1 LPVLSGEDRDI
12 EFQKRRYWEYFWLSD
27 PLDGTKEFIAQNG
40 EFTVN
45 IALIK
50 RATRSPASFLRLLST
65 YCIPESKE
73 TGVKKIEKGQ

>member
-50 RATRSPASFLRLLST
+50 RATPVAGVIFASSLNILYSGVEGNRS
-65 YCIPESKE
+65 
-73 TGVKKIEKGQ
+73 KKN